1 MCAGEGARAR
11 ARACTHELI
20 YMQVY
25 LYLVMEYL
33 PSTLHRSILSH
44 SQAGGHTRMPLHA
57 IKVISWQVLR
67 GLAHMHRL
75 NICHRDVKVLD
86 P

>member
-1 MCAGEGARAR
+1 
-11 ARACTHELI
+11 
-20 YMQVY
+20 MQVY

-57 IKVISWQVLR
+57 IKIISWQVLR

-86 P
+86 PWAHGAARWCTR